1 MKKGQGDNAAN
12 GSIVIKRVKKI
23 EGGHHGGAWKVAYA
37 DFVTAMMAFFLM
49 LWLLSTTTKEQKE
62 GISDYFTMALVSAAT
77 GGSDGM
83 LGGQSLNKEKSV
95 ADGTPTITLSL
106 APPNPPTN
114 QPDDEQNA
122 ANPPAATVATLSSSS
137 AEAASPMG
145 MEANNANPSSAQAS
159 SSPQTE
165 KKTIEKVS
173 EEALNQ
179 AIADREKKIFENAER
194 EIKQAI
200 RDIPELAQLSGQLI
214 IDHTPAGMRIQ
225 LVDDV
230 NRPMFKEGTAEP
242 YVRTRAMFG
251 EIAKVVNRLP
261 NRIAI
266 SGHTDAAAFQRPDGY
281 GNWEL
286 SADRA
291 MLGRRLLREAGV
303 ADARFSQISGKAGT
317 EPLFPED
324 PYIAGNRRVSITMLR
339 EAPVLTPGA
348 LISD

>member
-1 MKKGQGDNAAN
+1 MKNGQGDS

-49 LWLLSTTTKEQKE
+49 LWLLSTTSKEQKE
-62 GISDYFTMALVSAAT
+62 GLSDYFTMALVSAAT

-106 APPNPPTN
+106 APPNPPTD
-114 QPDDEQNA
+114 QPEDEQNA
-122 ANPPAATVATLSSSS
+122 ASPPTAAVATLTSNN

-145 MEANNANPSSAQAS
+145 VGENKANPGAATP
-159 SSPQTE
+159 SSPRQDKQQE
-165 KKTIEKVS
+165 NGKVS
-173 EEALNQ
+173 EEALDK
-179 AIADREKKIFENAER
+179 AITDRERKKFEQAER

-214 IDHTPAGMRIQ
+214 IDHTPEGMRIQ
-225 LVDDV
+225 IADDV
-230 NRPMFKEGTAEP
+230 SRPMFKEGTADP
-242 YVRTRAMFG
+242 YARTRAMFR
-251 EIAKVVNRLP
+251 EIAKVVNKLP

-266 SGHTDAAAFQRPDGY
+266 SGHTDAAAFQRADGY

-286 SADRA
+286 SAERA
-291 MLGRRLLREAGV
+291 MLGRRMLSEAGV
-303 ADARFSQISGKAGT
+303 ANARFSQVSGKAGT

-324 PYIAGNRRVSITMLR
+324 PFIAGNRRVSITMLR
-339 EAPVLTPGA
+339 EAPVLTPNA
-348 LISD
+348 LIGD